1 MKPEEINEKLGSSKK
16 EWDLFMKDAISSKE
30 KTEVTDKPKESSN
43 LDWSDIK
50 WSPVEDYTTPT
61 SYDPF
66 FDKCVEEHI
75 KEAVDECIKEY
86 EKQEKSPI
94 GVTPKNIWENRIKV
108 DRLSELNSAIK
119 RYHDAGLI
127 INIEWVEE
135 YNQII
140 DDLKSSSN
148 GK

>member
-1 MKPEEINEKLGSSKK
+1 MEPEEVNEKLGSSKK
-16 EWDLFMKDAISSKE
+16 EWDLFMKDAISSKD
-30 KTEVTDKPKESSN
+30 KAEVTDKPKKYNIDLSGVKWSFMDN
-43 LDWSDIK
+43 LDQN
-50 WSPVEDYTTPT
+50 PLNH
-61 SYDPF
+61 DPF
-66 FDKCVEEHI
+66 FDNCIKEHT

-86 EKQEKSPI
+86 EKQEKTPI
-94 GVTPKNIWENRIKV
+94 GATPKNFWENSIKV

-127 INIEWVEE
+127 INVEWIEE